1 MLIGVGTDLLELS
14 RIKSV
19 FQKHGK
25 RFTERILT
33 DNEIAEAQSRADIVN
48 YLAKQFAAKEAISKA
63 LGVGIGALSFHD
75 MEVLRNTS
83 GQPVVTLS
91 NKAQAQFSISKIHLS
106 LSDTQTHILAFCA
119 IEKI

>member
-1 MLIGVGTDLLELS
+1 MLFGIGTDLLELS

-25 RFTERILT
+25 RFIDRILT
-33 DNEIAEAQSRADIVN
+33 ENEKVEAESRADIVN

-63 LGVGIGALSFHD
+63 LGVGLGALSFQD
-75 MEVLRNTS
+75 LEILRNAS
-83 GQPVVTLS
+83 GQPIVTLS
-91 NKAQAQFSISKIHLS
+91 NKAQEQFQIFKIHLS
-106 LSDTQTHILAFCA
+106 LSDTMTHILAFCA